1 MENEQFALIAIALV
15 SIAVTILL
23 YRFMFKGE
31 TNKNKKFALL
41 ISSVLLLSIVIT
53 KIIFLNHLLGMLL
66 LITLLM
72 VGLYYG
78 LLKPMGHH

>member
-1 MENEQFALIAIALV
+1 MENEQFALIAMALV

-23 YRFMFKGE
+23 YRFMFKDE

-53 KIIFLNHLLGMLL
+53 KIIFLNHLIGMLL

-72 VGLYYG
+72 VGLYYR
-78 LLKPMGHH
+78 LLKPMGQ